1 MSILYLLIPLSL
13 TLLGLAVWAF
23 FWAVK
28 HDQFD
33 DLEGPAY
40 RILFDEDENDLPPEA
55 RKRRRPSDSG
65 DADDAQDNPGAS
77 NDTDD
82 TTPGNPGSENV
93 KSDSTTM
100 DRDT

>member
-40 RILFDEDENDLPPEA
+40 RILFDEDENDLPLEA
-55 RKRRRPSDSG
+55 RQRRQSPDSG
-65 DADDAQDNPGAS
+65 DAEDTQDNPRTS
-77 NDTDD
+77 TDTAI
-82 TTPGNPGSENV
+82 PR
-93 KSDSTTM
+93 KDSPRKDSPRT